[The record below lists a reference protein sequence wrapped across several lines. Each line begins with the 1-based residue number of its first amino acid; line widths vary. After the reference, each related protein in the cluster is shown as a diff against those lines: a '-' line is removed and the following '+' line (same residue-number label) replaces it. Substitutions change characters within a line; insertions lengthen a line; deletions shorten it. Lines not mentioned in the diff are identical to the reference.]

1 MRSRTLGSIRSELRT
16 MLPDLQTRYGVESLW
31 VFGSRARG
39 EGREDSDLD
48 LMVQVPPGRLSLWDY
63 IGLEQE
69 IEDRLGLNVDLV
81 ERRALRAEIAP
92 YVLPEAVPV

>member
-1 MRSRTLGSIRSELRT
+1 VAFRELGSIQTELRA
-16 MLPDLQTRYGVESLW
+16 MLPDLRAHYGVEALW

-48 LMVQVPPGRLSLWDY
+48 LMVQVAPGRLSLWDY

-69 IEDRLGLNVDLV
+69 IGDRLGLKIDLV
-81 ERRALRAEIAP
+81 ERRALRSEIGR